1 MDRFLGYRVEE
12 NFNQAVFLTE
22 RHIREGRGEKVA
34 IYYQGEGIT
43 FRELAERAD
52 RFGDLV
58 RTLGVGPEDRVL
70 LVLWDCPEYFYSF
83 LGAMKIGAIPVP
95 VNTMGRPED
104 YLFFLNDSRAKL
116 VVANDA
122 LYEEKIS
129 PIRERSKYLMY
140 VIVVGREAPGA
151 LNFSALLEK
160 ASSRLVPEETS
171 RDDVAYWMYTS
182 GTTGLP
188 KAVVHLHHD
197 LLYAWP
203 PVSETVY
210 EIREDDVIFCTSKMF
225 FAYGKNAS
233 FDTSLLYGVP
243 VVLWPKWP
251 APDTISE
258 VIEMVRRYRPTLFF
272 SVPSLYSALLREI
285 ERGAE
290 ADFSSVRAF
299 VTSGEPMPKPIVER
313 LWRTF
318 GKRIIN
324 AIGSTDVGGQYIANP
339 NLQER
344 PDASGKVLVGFEAR
358 FLSDVGNE
366 VGIGEVGELWLMNDG
381 ITPGYWRR
389 HEKNKEVFRGHWF
402 NTGDLFLIDEQG
414 YLYYQGRSDDM
425 LKFSGQWVA
434 PIEVENVL
442 MEHPAVEECAVVAA
456 PSEEGLIKG
465 KAFVVLREGYEPRPE
480 LEKDLL
486 GFLRS
491 KLAHFKVP
499 KGVKFV
505 RELPRTVTGKVQ
517 RYRLRVGP

>member
-285 ERGAE
+285 ERGQKP
-290 ADFSSVRAF
+290 
-299 VTSGEPMPKPIVER
+299 TSPRSGPSLPLVNPC
-313 LWRTF
+313 LNLSWR
-318 GKRIIN
+318 GY
-324 AIGSTDVGGQYIANP
+324 GGP
-339 NLQER
+339 LE
-344 PDASGKVLVGFEAR
+344 SG
-358 FLSDVGNE
+358 
-366 VGIGEVGELWLMNDG
+366 
-381 ITPGYWRR
+381 
-389 HEKNKEVFRGHWF
+389 
-402 NTGDLFLIDEQG
+402 
-414 YLYYQGRSDDM
+414 
-425 LKFSGQWVA
+425 
-434 PIEVENVL
+434 
-442 MEHPAVEECAVVAA
+442 
-456 PSEEGLIKG
+456 
-465 KAFVVLREGYEPRPE
+465 
-480 LEKDLL
+480 
-486 GFLRS
+486 
-491 KLAHFKVP
+491 
-499 KGVKFV
+499 
-505 RELPRTVTGKVQ
+505 
-517 RYRLRVGP
+517 